1 MKGTLRLLVP
11 DVNVVYRHDGLNVL
25 MDVENEISENGAI
38 PVLYFSKHVVDTAF
52 ITAAKAGIQKAQL
65 LRQFG
70 YLMDHSAMQ
79 DLYANEMF
87 TKLSRSLAGHYIKT
101 FSEGKLNSIPKNEWP
116 EFLQKNQDSCP
127 VNMWYDREDAVA
139 TTTAILE
146 SNEFFNSAPVTFV
159 TGEREIW
166 ENVVPSSEL
175 RKKFEVKV
183 VSSR

>member
-11 DVNVVYRHDGLNVL
+11 DVNVVYRRDGLDVL
-25 MDVENEISENGAI
+25 MDIENEISENGAI

-52 ITAAKAGIQKAQL
+52 ITAAKAGIQQAQL

-79 DLYANEMF
+79 DLYANEIF
-87 TKLSRSLAGHYIKT
+87 TKLSRSLIGHYVKT
-101 FSEGKLNSIPKNEWP
+101 FLEGKLNSIPKSEWP
-116 EFLQKNQDSCP
+116 VFLQKNHDSCP
-127 VNMWYDREDAVA
+127 INMWYDREDAMA

-146 SNEFFNSAPVTFV
+146 SKEFFNSAPVTFV

-166 ENVVPSSEL
+166 ENVVPSAEL

-183 VSSR
+183 ISSR